1 MGRLGIVPRCNRAVL
16 MALAL
21 LLIQLA
27 APTPSRAAVPPAT
40 PAALLPVPPVQVAA
54 MEAAVREQVAAAQR
68 SLPTL
73 AAVRGLPPATAA
85 GVFGQAGQV
94 FLRYLLL
101 DAAVPCLENAAAL
114 APDDAR
120 WTYYAGVAAQLHGD
134 LDRAAGHLRR
144 ATSMRPPPPAALC
157 RLGDVEMLRGDAAA
171 AGRAYTA
178 ALAFPG
184 TAPAAHF
191 GLGRIA
197 LQAGDARLAVEH
209 FETALAAQP
218 QASAVHAPLAAAY
231 RRLGQLD
238 RAQAQAAAYGNRPI
252 QFDDPLMR
260 EVQEGSAGSRS
271 RVVTATL
278 ALDAGRFAEAAEG
291 FRQVLA
297 VDPGDVKS
305 WLNLGHAEER
315 LGDAAAAEREYR
327 HALAL
332 DAGNARAHLSL
343 GTLLA
348 SVSASGAA
356 NASAARGE
364 GIAELQ
370 EAVRL
375 NPSLLGAR
383 FNLAV
388 ALAQEGRLAEA
399 LAQCDALLAVRPQ
412 DREAQGLRDRLRAD
426 LAAGAP
432 PPR

>member
-1 MGRLGIVPRCNRAVL
+1 MGRLAIVPRCRAAPAL
-16 MALAL
+16 LAL
-21 LLIQLA
+21 LV
-27 APTPSRAAVPPAT
+27 APAPSFAQVPPAAR
-40 PAALLPVPPVQVAA
+40 AALLPVPPVQVAA
-54 MEAAVREQVAAAQR
+54 MEAAVREQVEAAQR
-68 SLPTL
+68 SLASL
-73 AAVRGLPPATAA
+73 GAVPGLPPAAAATA
-85 GVFGQAGQV
+85 FGQAGQV
-94 FLRYLLL
+94 FLRYVLL

-114 APDDAR
+114 APADVR
-120 WTYYAGVAAQLHGD
+120 WAYYAGVAAQLHGD

-144 ATSMRPPPPAALC
+144 AASLAPSPPAALC

-171 AGRAYTA
+171 AGRAYA
-178 ALAFPG
+178 PALAFPG

-197 LQAGDARLAVEH
+197 LAQGDARQAVAH
-209 FETALAAQP
+209 FEAALAAQP
-218 QASAVHAPLAAAY
+218 QASAVHAPLAVAY

-260 EVQEGSAGSRS
+260 EVQEGNAGSRG

-278 ALDAGRFAEAAEG
+278 ALNAGRFAEAAEG
-291 FRQVLA
+291 FRQALA
-297 VDPGDVKS
+297 MDPGDVKS

-315 LGDAAAAEREYR
+315 LGDDAAAEREYR
-327 HALAL
+327 RALAL

-348 SVSASGAA
+348 SRSAGGAGG
-356 NASAARGE
+356 ARDE

-370 EAVRL
+370 AAIRL
-375 NPSLLGAR
+375 NPDLLGAR

-388 ALAQEGRLAEA
+388 ALAQEGHLAEA
-399 LAQCDALLAVRPQ
+399 LAQCDALLAVTPQ
-412 DREAQGLRDRLRAD
+412 DREAQRLRDQLRAG
-426 LAAGAP
+426 LAAGSP